1 MKKFLLI
8 LLILIL
14 LPIIA
19 LVVAY
24 IYRAELIK
32 YAFNKYASEAAGI
45 PLSISGVVIEPN
57 TGHFEINGLSVG
69 NPTGFAK
76 DNLITLGKIAVDI
89 DMKSLTS
96 NKIIIKSVDIDKPVI
111 NFEMK
116 SLTSNN
122 INEFIKTMNERFASA
137 EEEKTEE
144 KTEAKKENVSP
155 APAKS
160 FVLDIVNVT
169 SGNVEAAVDVAGRA
183 NSLAVPLP
191 TITLNKIGENKSESL
206 AEVSGDVLKT
216 ILQKSMQAVMSSGDL
231 DLKKLAD
238 ENMGGIVEKVKE
250 KTGLFGLFGK
260 KEKKK
265 EKKK

>member
-1 MKKFLLI
+1 MKKILFL

-24 IYRAELIK
+24 IYRAELVK
-32 YAFNKYASEAAGI
+32 YAVNKYASEAVGI
-45 PLSISGVVIEPN
+45 PLSISGVVIEPK
-57 TGHFEINGLSVG
+57 TGHFEVNGLNLG
-69 NPTGFAK
+69 NPAGFAK
-76 DNLITLGKIAVDI
+76 DNLITLGKIAVDV
-89 DMKSLTS
+89 DMNSLTS
-96 NKIIIKSVDIDKPVI
+96 DKIIIKSVDIDKPVI

-122 INEFIKTMNERFASA
+122 INEFIRHMNEKLAANENEKA
-137 EEEKTEE
+137 EDAKTET
-144 KTEAKKENVSP
+144 KDDNKSS

-206 AEVSGDVLKT
+206 ADVSGDVLKT

-265 EKKK
+265 

>member
-19 LVVAY
+19 LVIAY
-24 IYRAELIK
+24 FYRAELIK
-32 YAFNKYASEAAGI
+32 YAFNKYASEAAGV
-45 PLSISGVVIEPN
+45 PLSISGVVIEPKD
-57 TGHFEINGLSVG
+57 GHFEINGLNIG
-69 NPTGFAK
+69 NPAGFAK

-89 DMKSLTS
+89 DMKSLTG

-122 INEFIKTMNERFASA
+122 INEFIKNMNERFAA
-137 EEEKTEE
+137 GEEEKAEAL
-144 KTEAKKENVSP
+144 TEAKENNTSP

-160 FVLDIVNVT
+160 FVLDIVNIT
-169 SGNVEAAVDVAGRA
+169 SGNIEAAVDIAGRA
-183 NSLAVPLP
+183 NSLTVPLP

-206 AEVSGDVLKT
+206 AEVSSDVLKT
-216 ILQKSMQAVMSSGDL
+216 ILQKSMQAVMNSGDL
-231 DLKKLAD
+231 DLKKIAD
-238 ENMGGIVEKVKE
+238 ENMDGIVEKVKE
-250 KTGLFGLFGK
+250 KTGFFGLFGK

-265 EKKK
+265 